1 MVASE
6 DTDADLSGSGGGGPV
21 ATGSRA
27 SGPGRYTEQLEG
39 ALTGRVIR
47 GPVLLG
53 HGQDVTALNNGDH
66 RASQMVRLK
75 VCR

>member
-1 MVASE
+1 MEAPA
-6 DTDADLSGSGGGGPV
+6 DTDADLSGSGG
-21 ATGSRA
+21 

-47 GPVLLG
+47 GSVLLG
-53 HGQDVTALNNGDH
+53 HGQDVTALDNGDH

-75 VCR
+75 VGR

>member
-1 MVASE
+1 MEAPA
-6 DTDADLSGSGGGGPV
+6 DTDADLSGSGGGSPV
-21 ATGSRA
+21 APRNRTN
-27 SGPGRYTEQLEG
+27 GPGRYTEQLEG

-47 GPVLLG
+47 GSVLLG